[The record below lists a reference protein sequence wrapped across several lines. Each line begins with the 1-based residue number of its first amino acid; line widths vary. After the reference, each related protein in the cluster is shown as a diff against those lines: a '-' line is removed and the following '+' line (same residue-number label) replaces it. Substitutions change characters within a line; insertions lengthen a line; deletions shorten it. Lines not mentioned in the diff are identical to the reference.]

1 MKSDKVFIT
10 LYDISM
16 SMNGETSAEPLI
28 KKVIQ
33 KLLYHTSFSSG
44 FYFEGIK
51 KNERRGDYDSVLV
64 YGIGDL
70 HLSGRL
76 DLRYDLPAELCTGKG
91 GFIQDE
97 ELLSAIFEGT
107 YYECLRLPVADD
119 AMFVLLSSSREHN
132 EMARA
137 EFFEPILNNFAKK
150 LKLCRLNDNYHVTV
164 ESEIENARSLSKRYK
179 QAVEFSSDIIM
190 FVETTGKKFVDANK
204 AAAAALGYSVEEL
217 SELTFPDIVDNYTM
231 EDVTDAFKKLI
242 YSDTELVEWPVKLKN
257 KSGDL
262 AAFHMKLYVV
272 KEKMENF
279 VIAVASKPA

>member
-51 KNERRGDYDSVLV
+51 KNESRGDYDSVLV

-76 DLRYDLPAELCTGKG
+76 DLRYDLPAELAAGRG

-97 ELLSAIFEGT
+97 ELLSEIFEGT
-107 YYECLRLPVADD
+107 YYECLRLPVAHDS
-119 AMFVLLSSSREHN
+119 MFCLLSTSKEHN
-132 EMARA
+132 ELARA
-137 EFFEPILNNFAKK
+137 EFFEPILNNFSKK
-150 LKLCRLNDNYHVTV
+150 LSLCRLNDNYHVTV
-164 ESEIENARSLSKRYK
+164 ENEIENARYLSNRFR
-179 QAVEFSSDIIM
+179 QAVEFSNDMIFFIES
-190 FVETTGKKFVDANK
+190 VSKKLVDANK
-204 AAAAALGYSVEEL
+204 PALTATGYSLEEL
-217 SELTFPDIVDNYTM
+217 SGLNFSDIVDNYSS
-231 EDVTDAFKKLI
+231 EDISEAFKKLI
-242 YSDTELVEWPVKLKN
+242 YSDAELIEWPVKLKN
-257 KSGDL
+257 KNSDL
-262 AAFHMKLYVV
+262 ASVNMKLYAV
-272 KEKMENF
+272 KEKMGNI
-279 VIAVASKPA
+279 VIAVAPASA